1 MVETFGN
8 AQFYDGEIEEERAMT
23 RSVSEFSF
31 NFNINDYVQTDY
43 IENTHRKWRVQTQAY
58 LINYRTGEVYMSGD
72 TKYIVAIRDTS
83 GRKIFSYVGKT
94 DNVYGGV
101 TFSKVPK
108 KKLCISVSKKKTGEY
123 FLFGK
128 GDTAFLG

>member
-31 NFNINDYVQTDY
+31 NINDYVQTDY

-58 LINYRTGEVYMSGD
+58 LRNYRTGEVDMSGD
-72 TKYIVAIRDTS
+72 TKYIVAIRDTL

-108 KKLCISVSKKKTGEY
+108 KKVVY
-123 FLFGK
+123 FSLKEKDG
-128 GDTAFLG
+128 